1 MRMYCPRCAV
11 KNLDDA
17 KFCRACGADIRL
29 VPQALQGIL
38 PGAAEQPWKD
48 KAEARGKKKERA
60 PATIDAGL
68 KKIFEGFALFVIFL
82 LGVFVFRGAFWLTI
96 WFIIPAFAS
105 VGEGIGQLI
114 RARQERSLLI
124 TAPREGSK
132 AMSNPEGGNSLP
144 APFAPVVKE
153 ISSPDTSEIVR
164 IPAGSVTDVTTRH
177 LDTSLRRR

>member
-29 VPQALQGIL
+29 VPQALQGTL
-38 PGAAEQPWKD
+38 PGAPEQPWKD
-48 KAEARGKKKERA
+48 KAEAR
-60 PATIDAGL
+60 GL

-124 TAPREGSK
+124 PAPHEGSK
-132 AMSNPEGGNSLP
+132 AMPASEGGNSLP

-153 ISSPDTSEIVR
+153 ISSPDTGEIVR

-177 LDTSLRRR
+177 LDTSLRRH